1 MYISAG
7 NILTTNAYI
16 FHNNLTY
23 GKIVYLAGQHQQ
35 QKTLIPEPKH
45 VPLLRVRSQIALSSV
60 THGKAREEQI
70 QLSDE
75 ALVGE
80 EKHNEFPKNQELG
93 RGKREKRASVKLT
106 ELVSG

>member
-1 MYISAG
+1 MQEDATWVDLDDIKAG
-7 NILTTNAYI
+7 YPD
-16 FHNNLTY
+16 FNLV
-23 GKIVYLAGQHQQ
+23 GKVDFKG
-35 QKTLIPEPKH
+35 EGN
-45 VPLLRVRSQIALSSV
+45 V